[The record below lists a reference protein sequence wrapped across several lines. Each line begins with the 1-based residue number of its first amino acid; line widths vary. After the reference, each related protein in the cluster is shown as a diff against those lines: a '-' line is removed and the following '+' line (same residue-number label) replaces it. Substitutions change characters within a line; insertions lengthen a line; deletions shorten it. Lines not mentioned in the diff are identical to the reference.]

1 MESNR
6 TKNKEKKKIVIDPT
20 ERKKISVTQD
30 VNELEFI
37 VDSESGNN
45 DDADDGT
52 NDADDEQEENKEISN
67 MTSDFIR
74 ILDLFHEPDEEI
86 NNEAEEI
93 TLTGMS
99 NEVVVVTLKC
109 NDGEEYRTQNPYP
122 EHNNGVFRQ
131 EKLNGT
137 RAIKID
143 LITLYPND
151 VKLPSLD
158 EL

>member
-1 MESNR
+1 M
-6 TKNKEKKKIVIDPT
+6 
-20 ERKKISVTQD
+20 TQD

-37 VDSESGNN
+37 VDSESENN
-45 DDADDGT
+45 SDDDDGT
-52 NDADDEQEENKEISN
+52 NDADDEQEEEEEVSN

-74 ILDLFHEPDEEI
+74 ILDLFDEPEEEI

-93 TLTGMS
+93 KLTDMS
-99 NEVVVVTLKC
+99 NEVLTLKYD
-109 NDGEEYRTQNPYP
+109 DGEEYRTQNPYP
-122 EHNNGVFRQ
+122 EHNDGVCRQ

-143 LITLYPND
+143 LITLFPND
-151 VKLPSLD
+151 IKLPNLD

>member
-1 MESNR
+1 M
-6 TKNKEKKKIVIDPT
+6 
-20 ERKKISVTQD
+20 TQD

-37 VDSESGNN
+37 VDSESENN

-52 NDADDEQEENKEISN
+52 NDADDEQEEDADDEQKEDEEISN

-74 ILDLFHEPDEEI
+74 ILDLFDEPDEEI

-93 TLTGMS
+93 TLTDMS
-99 NEVVVVTLKC
+99 NEVVALKYD
-109 NDGEEYRTQNPYP
+109 DGEEYRTQNPYP
-122 EHNNGVFRQ
+122 EHNNGVCRQ

-143 LITLYPND
+143 LITLFPND